1 MAKDVADIAY
11 RGRRRIPAVRFAGRG
26 PVRALLAV
34 AFILHAAPA
43 PGQVQVAG
51 RDRGFVP
58 YSEEPIRYLAD
69 RVNDPVAKLQ
79 PRIDRGDVSL
89 EYGERHGYL
98 ESVLKLLDV
107 PLSSQMLV
115 FSKSS
120 FQYRKISPQS
130 PRALYF
136 NDNVYVGW
144 VRGGHSLELASFDAN
159 QGAIF
164 YLLEQQRSSQ
174 PAFLR
179 ATLDC
184 TQCHVAPGT
193 RGVPGVL
200 VRSIFT
206 KPTGTQA
213 THSTSFI
220 TGHESPLK
228 DRFGGW
234 YVTGTH
240 GAGVHM
246 GNVFVQD
253 LEHPEELDRG
263 AGANVRDLSGRFET
277 SAYLSGHSDIVA
289 QLVLAHQ
296 TQMHNLITLTNFQT
310 RLALHAQPRSGE
322 SGSGMAG
329 PLPPAARAQY
339 ERPAEELV
347 RYLLFADEAPLDGP
361 IAGTSDFAREF
372 AARGPRD
379 AAGRSLRDFDLR
391 RRLFRYPCSYLI
403 YSDAFDALPGPAK
416 EYVYRRLLDVLTGK
430 EQGGGYHRLSAE
442 DRRVILE
449 ILVATKPGLP
459 AEWRRWAAPTAA
471 RADAASPGAGC
482 CPCGS
487 GDGGGSAAGSCP

>member
-1 MAKDVADIAY
+1 MV
-11 RGRRRIPAVRFAGRG
+11 
-26 PVRALLAV
+26 PVWA
-34 AFILHAAPA
+34 
-43 PGQVQVAG
+43 QVQVAG
-51 RDRGFVP
+51 RDQGFVP
-58 YSEEPIRYLAD
+58 YSEEPIKYLSD

-79 PRIDRGDVSL
+79 ERLDRGEARL
-89 EYGERHGYL
+89 EYRERHGYL

-107 PLSSQMLV
+107 PVSSQTLV

-120 FQYRKISPQS
+120 FQYRKISPRS

-144 VRGGHSLELASFDAN
+144 VRDGHSLEIASFDAN

-164 YLLEQQRSSQ
+164 YLLEQQRSGQ

-213 THSTSFI
+213 THTTSFT
-220 TGHESPLK
+220 TGHESPLR

-240 GAGVHM
+240 GAQAHM
-246 GNVFVQD
+246 GNVFVED
-253 LEHPEELDRG
+253 FEHPEELDRH
-263 AGANVRDLSGRFET
+263 AGANVVDLSGRFET
-277 SAYLSGHSDIVA
+277 AAYLTDHSDIAA

-310 RLALHAQPRSGE
+310 RLALHAQANSG
-322 SGSGMAG
+322 GSGGGAAG
-329 PLPPAARAQY
+329 PLPPAARQQF

-372 AARGPRD
+372 ASRGPRD
-379 AAGRSLRDFDLR
+379 ARGRSLRDFDLR
-391 RRLFRYPCSYLI
+391 RRIFRYPCSYLI
-403 YSDAFDALPGPAK
+403 DSEAFDALPDPAR
-416 EYVYRRLLDVLTGK
+416 EYVYRRLLDVLTGR
-430 EQGGGYHRLSAE
+430 ETGRGYERLAAE
-442 DRRVILE
+442 DRRAILE

-459 AEWRRWAAPTAA
+459 AEWKRWAAPTGPA
-471 RADAASPGAGC
+471 RADAVPPDATC
-482 CPCGS
+482 CTGGS
-487 GDGGGSAAGSCP
+487 GDPRGPAAGSCP